1 MGVAIPWMRM
11 REITWG
17 KYSQRAGEGLGLSL
31 AELKYLEAESRNG
44 TSQKNGE
51 GGASEREENV
61 SECVVIESMK
71 GKKAR
76 RDWSTVFFEVKIRK
90 GQDKERTK

>member
-1 MGVAIPWMRM
+1 
-11 REITWG
+11 
-17 KYSQRAGEGLGLSL
+17 
-31 AELKYLEAESRNG
+31 
-44 TSQKNGE
+44 
-51 GGASEREENV
+51 
-61 SECVVIESMK
+61 MK